1 MPPALGRRLIAPLA
15 TESFQRLLEALREEG
30 GRGRSV
36 SVTGLPNPAKA
47 LNLLGVHHALSVPCA
62 LITRSDAEASALGDD
77 LRSLGYAFGLAD
89 IAKIHVFPSLDA
101 DPYQGI
107 APHLSFVTRRM
118 RALAALATGDCSIL
132 VASVEALF
140 TPLEPAAEFANR
152 CMLLGTGVE
161 WREADEMTW
170 FVNQGYE
177 RVDMVATPG
186 EFSRRGGVIDL
197 FMPTLESPV
206 RIELDGNTIA
216 SMRLFDPGAQRS
228 TQAIDACLFTPAR
241 EIVLGGVEKSALSRA
256 LAGRGDAAA
265 KLISL
270 LDHQG

>member
-197 FMPTLESPV
+197 FMPTLQKGAE
-206 RIELDGNTIA
+206 TIA
-216 SMRLFDPGAQRS
+216 TLR
-228 TQAIDACLFTPAR
+228 AISETTSIIAMT
-241 EIVLGGVEKSALSRA
+241 GGVPAVDGKILGAEPLNDLGLLYLIGKPFRMRELLQMVTEC
-256 LAGRGDAAA
+256 LA
-265 KLISL
+265 
-270 LDHQG
+270 